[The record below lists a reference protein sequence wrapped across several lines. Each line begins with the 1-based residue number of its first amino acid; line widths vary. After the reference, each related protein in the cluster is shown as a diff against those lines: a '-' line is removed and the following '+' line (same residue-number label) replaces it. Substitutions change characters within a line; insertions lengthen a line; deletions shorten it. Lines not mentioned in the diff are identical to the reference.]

1 MSRSRSRR
9 FARTTIAGVVLV
21 LAHTALLADE
31 EAEPPDDGK
40 VVSEEIIEEI
50 VVRAS
55 RPGDRIDVDARYEEI
70 MRARLIVEFERLQVL
85 EQEYEWRS
93 SEFDDNNSSRI
104 KWGYDA
110 RDELRM
116 RRDTKLTDLPIDDTK
131 PATLFR
137 FEF

>member
-1 MSRSRSRR
+1 MSGSRSRH
-9 FARTTIAGVVLV
+9 FTRTMIAGVVLV
-21 LAHTALLADE
+21 LAHTGLLADE
-31 EAEPPDDGK
+31 EVEPSDDSK
-40 VVSEEIIEEI
+40 EVSEEIIEEI
-50 VVRAS
+50 VVRAAK
-55 RPGDRIDVDARYEEI
+55 PGGKIDLDARYEEI

-93 SEFDDNNSSRI
+93 SEFDDDNSSRI